1 MLRSWMLRDAPFV
14 KHRACVSYL
23 SNSVPGPS
31 LPANYLCWQGWSSEL
46 YWTLFVYALS
56 SPWGPWNSVEIWD
69 SHGDHVSPGVPAI
82 PGRFFLWW
90 RLWPYQ
96 MRHTEKGKDS
106 QQLVFS
112 WFVSTMLPWMGHVV
126 NWWYMRA
133 FNEETF
139 AVAGSSQEPATILY
153 DWCIVPW
160 PTVDGRRQS

>member
-56 SPWGPWNSVEIWD
+56 SPRDPWNSEIWD
-69 SHGDHVSPGVPAI
+69 GDHVSPGVPAI

-106 QQLVFS
+106 QQLVF
-112 WFVSTMLPWMGHVV
+112 FP
-126 NWWYMRA
+126 
-133 FNEETF
+133 
-139 AVAGSSQEPATILY
+139 I
-153 DWCIVPW
+153 CIW
-160 PTVDGRRQS
+160 NAAINGTCCELMIYESIQWGDIRSGGLITRTRHYFIRLMYCALTHCRRT